1 VKASHE
7 TLTPL
12 TLELGGKSANL
23 IFGDADLDSA
33 VPFAVNFSVVV
44 ATGQACAL
52 GTRLLVEGSVYDEVL
67 ERIQAY
73 LGFLKVGDPFAPDT
87 VIGPMITE
95 AACTRVVGV
104 IDQAISAGAGRLVS
118 GGHRL
123 GGELASGYYLEP
135 TVFADVDARSD
146 LAQHEIFGPV
156 LCVTRFDTDDEA
168 IHVANATDYGLA
180 AFVQTKDL
188 TRAHKLAGALDAGNV
203 WINGFP
209 MLSPTLP
216 FGGYRQS
223 GYGREGGRA
232 GLAEYLQTKSVFV
245 AQP

>member
-1 VKASHE
+1 
-7 TLTPL
+7 
-12 TLELGGKSANL
+12 
-23 IFGDADLDSA
+23 
-33 VPFAVNFSVVV
+33 
-44 ATGQACAL
+44 
-52 GTRLLVEGSVYDEVL
+52 
-67 ERIQAY
+67 
-73 LGFLKVGDPFAPDT
+73 
-87 VIGPMITE
+87 MITE

-135 TVFADVDARSD
+135 TVFAEVDARSD

-168 IHVANATDYGLA
+168 IHVANATEYGLA

-188 TRAHKLAGALDAGNV
+188 TRAHKLASALDAGNV

-232 GLAEYLQTKSVFV
+232 GLAEYLQTKSVFI